1 MNCRKVRPYL
11 SGYYEQDFPE
21 KEDVEKHLKE
31 CQGCAL
37 EALEFSKIGEM
48 LRNIKMLEPS
58 FDFNQ
63 KLLAKIKES
72 SYQQKD
78 ISAERGSASGGKELE
93 PKTSFPLR
101 WALVGSLSVLLV
113 VLISII
119 DRFDLFK
126 SKGKILTQR
135 EQLISPEAQI
145 PGMKPTTFI
154 IDNINPAQFATK
166 DGGRISKKDL
176 SQFVM
181 ESINPRFQ
189 RGDGFILLTSEGG
202 SFKNGTDSRTDYFV
216 LPVVS
221 TQTTKV
227 KRSF

>member
-11 SGYYEQDFPE
+11 SGYYDQDFPE
-21 KEDVEKHLKE
+21 KEDVGEHLEE
-31 CQGCAL
+31 CPGCGL
-37 EALEFSKIGEM
+37 EALEFSKISEM
-48 LRNIKMLEPS
+48 VKNIKMLEPS
-58 FDFNQ
+58 FDFNE
-63 KLLAKIKES
+63 KLLAKIKQAP
-72 SYQQKD
+72 YQQKN
-78 ISAERGSASGGKELE
+78 IKEPE

-101 WALVGSLSVLLV
+101 WALVGSLGVLLV

-126 SKGKILTQR
+126 SKGKMLTQKEETISTE
-135 EQLISPEAQI
+135 EQIF
-145 PGMKPTTFI
+145 GTKPTFFVM
-154 IDNINPAQFATK
+154 DNINPTQFDTK
-166 DGGRISKKDL
+166 DGGRISKKNL

-181 ESINPRFQ
+181 ESVSPRFQ
-189 RGDGFILLTSEGG
+189 RGDGFIVLTSEGG